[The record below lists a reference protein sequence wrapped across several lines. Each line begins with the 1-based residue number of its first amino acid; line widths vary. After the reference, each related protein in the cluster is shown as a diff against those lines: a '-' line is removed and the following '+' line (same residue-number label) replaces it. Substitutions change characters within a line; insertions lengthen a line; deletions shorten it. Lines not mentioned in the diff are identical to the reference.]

1 MLNFIICDDDIHMIK
16 KLSLLFEKAFIKND
30 FDAKIVL
37 KTQNYKDVL
46 SFMSS
51 NIVNVVVLDIEF
63 KNSKMNGLDIADEI
77 RKINKDCYIIF
88 ITSHFEYLME
98 AYDYKTFAYLFK
110 SSLSVD
116 SLSDTL
122 TRLFDDISGNTKKFL
137 KIDNKGTFIDLNDLQ
152 FIEKSG
158 MKLVY
163 HTLHGCFDTYNSFSK
178 IENNLPDSFMRCH
191 KSFIANINNI
201 VNISLSDNSI
211 VFKNGDVCYIGPK
224 YKNCFM
230 EMIDYDAI
238 CK

>member
-1 MLNFIICDDDIHMIK
+1 MIN
-16 KLSLLFEKAFIKND
+16 KLSFLFEKAFIKND
-30 FDAKIVL
+30 FQAKIVL
-37 KTQNYKDVL
+37 KTQNYKDIL

-63 KNSKMNGLDIADEI
+63 KNSKMNGLDVASEI

-110 SSLSVD
+110 NSLSVD
-116 SLSDTL
+116 TLSDTL
-122 TRLFDDISGNTKKFL
+122 TRLFDDISGNSRKFL
-137 KIDNKGTFIDLNDLQ
+137 KIDNKGTFVDLNDIQ
-152 FIEKSG
+152 FIEKNG
-158 MKLVY
+158 MKLIY
-163 HTLHGCFDTYNSFSK
+163 HTLHGCFDTYNSFAK
-178 IENNLPDSFMRCH
+178 IENNLPNNFVRCH
-191 KSFIANINNI
+191 KSFIANISNI

-230 EMIDYDAI
+230 EMIDYDSI